1 MIHTFKFIILI
12 GFVLISACNQK
23 KKQTNESQDINW
35 DPFSQNIKL
44 GEIKPK
50 HSSEITG
57 SYWSIQ
63 ARPSEFILQKA
74 SELGVKWTRL
84 DTHWE
89 QIEKEKGVYDWQET
103 DKVFESV
110 LRYGITP
117 FVTIGN
123 GNRIY
128 SGTGKYDDPKEAA
141 IYGESPAPPVGS
153 PEEMEAWLNF
163 VEEMINRYKD
173 KIVYWEIWN
182 EPNHQSFWGATPN
195 GKDYGRLV
203 KVTADKI
210 RSIQP
215 DAKIIAGATAG
226 LHPDYND
233 DFLSQCDPL
242 NIDIISFHHY
252 SALPENRIYLIDKFQ
267 EVLNKYNPKLEIWQ
281 GESGYPSHSRTTGF
295 RASSPWGLNI
305 QAKWLLR
312 QSFVDTYFCRATLSS
327 YFLLANSGRGRAPDL
342 KRRELTGI
350 DTILGY
356 PERGGSRVHSGGEN
370 QKCLLFGE
378 NQQPKPA
385 YYAYQNLCS
394 AMDDSYKVFQT
405 KYEFQVIHQGHF
417 YGIGEYE
424 DAFPSVPLLASYKT
438 ADGKAF
444 VAYWLPWKPQENVLE
459 LAIVNVSID
468 NISYEDPVLLDLLT
482 GKIYKI
488 DEFKV
493 QDTSIIFYNLPLA
506 DYPMAIVERRN
517 INF

>member
-1 MIHTFKFIILI
+1 MKFNTLAIILI
-12 GFVLISACNQK
+12 LLFFKAETV
-23 KKQTNESQDINW
+23 
-35 DPFSQNIKL
+35 FSQERSESFPLNRN
-44 GEIKPK
+44 EIGKIIPK
-50 HSSEITG
+50 KSSEITG

-63 ARPSEFILQKA
+63 AGVSESILQKA
-74 SELGVKWTRL
+74 SELGVKWIRL

-153 PEEMEAWLNF
+153 PEEMEAWLNY
-163 VEEMINRYKD
+163 VEKMIDRYKG
-173 KIVYWEIWN
+173 KIFYWEIWN
-182 EPNHQSFWGATPN
+182 EPNHQSFWGAIPN

-203 KVTADKI
+203 KVTAEKI

-226 LHPDYND
+226 INPDYND

-252 SALPENRIYLIDKFQ
+252 SALPENRVYLIDKFH
-267 EVLNKYNPKLEIWQ
+267 EVLNKYNPNLEIWQ

-295 RASSPWGLNI
+295 RARAPWGLNI

-327 YFLLANSGRGRAPDL
+327 YFLLANAGRSRTPDL

-350 DTILGY
+350 DAIFGF
-356 PERGGSRVHSGGEN
+356 PERDGRRVHSGGGN
-370 QKCLLFGE
+370 QKCLISGE
-378 NQQPKPA
+378 TQQPKPG
-385 YYAYQNLCS
+385 YFAYQNLCS

-405 KYEFQVIHQGHF
+405 KYEFQVINQGHF

-438 ADGKAF
+438 TDGKAF
-444 VAYWLPWKPQENVLE
+444 VAYWLPWTAQENVLE
-459 LAIVNVSID
+459 LAAVSLKIE
-468 NISYEDPVLLDLLT
+468 NLIFKEPVLLDLLT
-482 GKIYKI
+482 GK
-488 DEFKV
+488 V
-493 QDTSIIFYNLPLA
+493 YNIGRFRVEEGSSLFQEIPLA
-506 DYPMAIVERRN
+506 DYPFAIVEKKE
-517 INF
+517 IKFQ